1 MIVRVAVVSATLL
14 GILSVRLASVQPV
27 TVADEIPA
35 VAVKMLVIV
44 DQHGPDRNAAHHN
57 DHTLRNIAIDQCRID
72 VLQTNQAVLIAIVKG
87 GAGSHHRRRY

>member
-44 DQHGPDRNAAHHN
+44 DQHGPDRNAA
-57 DHTLRNIAIDQCRID
+57 TILFETSLSTSAALMFCRRIR
-72 VLQTNQAVLIAIVKG
+72 L
-87 GAGSHHRRRY
+87 S

>member
-44 DQHGPDRNAAHHN
+44 DQHGPDRNAA
-57 DHTLRNIAIDQCRID
+57 TILFETSLSTSTVLMFCRRIRPSS
-72 VLQTNQAVLIAIVKG
+72 LPLFRG
-87 GAGSHHRRRY
+87 GGG